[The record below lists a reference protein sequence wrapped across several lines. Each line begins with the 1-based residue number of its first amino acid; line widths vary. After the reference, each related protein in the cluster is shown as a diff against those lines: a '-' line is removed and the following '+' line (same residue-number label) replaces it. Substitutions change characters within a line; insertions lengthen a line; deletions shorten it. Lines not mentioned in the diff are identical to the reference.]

1 MSVFDKG
8 NYQGCPC
15 RRCGAVIGDYSRS
28 GLCRKCWREQHPG
41 KDRRKGE
48 RRYYC
53 PICGAPTVT
62 PGECAPCQHNETDR
76 LTKYRTFENLA
87 EHRHVYLKHYGG
99 LPDDY
104 IVHHLNGL
112 KGDNRIENLCA
123 LPRSE
128 HDTKHIVRELQK
140 RIRELEG
147 R

>member
-15 RRCGAVIGDYSRS
+15 RRCGEVIKDYSRS

-41 KDRRKGE
+41 KDGYKGE

-53 PICGAPTVT
+53 SLCGTPTVT
-62 PGECAPCQHNETDR
+62 SGECVPCHHGETDR
-76 LTKYRTFENLA
+76 LTKYRTFENVA
-87 EHRHVYLKHYGG
+87 EHRYVYLRHYGN
-99 LPDDY
+99 LPDDC

-123 LPRSE
+123 LPRAPNISWE
-128 HDTKHIVRELQK
+128 NCRRE
-140 RIRELEG
+140 
-147 R
+147 